1 MKIKVLYNDNARFE
15 FIRRAV
21 AEKNSA
27 ADISGA
33 AASSGALPQ
42 MINGAT
48 PDVLIVDQATR
59 HGLSAVESLSMVAPE
74 IDILLISD
82 DTSADFLL
90 HSMRAGVREV
100 IPLSASQEVLQAAL
114 ARVMAKRGKQ
124 SNVTEGKVFAFLSC
138 KGGSGATFVAAN
150 FAYVL
155 ATEFSKRVALVDLNL
170 QFGDAAM
177 FVSDSHPPSNLAELS
192 QQIHRL
198 DASLLEASML
208 QAAPG
213 FFVLSAPDN
222 PEHSVDVRREHVD
235 AIVRLARQ
243 HFDFVILDLPRSLN
257 GVSVQVL
264 DLADFIF
271 PVMQLTLPF
280 VRDGKRL
287 LGVFRSLD
295 YPRSKVK
302 VIVNRHEKGG
312 EFNLLDLEQA
322 IDAKVAYVVPNSYQ
336 AAAASVNLGIPIAKA
351 NRNDPISK
359 CLIEIGREFV
369 PEDASASGG
378 GWLSRVFSRKN

>member
-1 MKIKVLYNDNARFE
+1 MKIKIFYNDNARFE

-21 AEKNSA
+21 AEKNPA

-33 AASSGALPQ
+33 VSAGGALPS
-42 MINGAT
+42 MINGSM
-48 PDVLIVDQATR
+48 PDVLIVDEATR
-59 HGLSAVESLSMVAPE
+59 SGLSAVESLSMVAPE
-74 IDILLISD
+74 IDILLISG
-82 DTSADFLL
+82 DTSADFLM
-90 HSMRAGVREV
+90 HSMRSGVREV
-100 IPLSASQEVLQAAL
+100 IPLSSSQEILQGAL
-114 ARVMAKRGKQ
+114 ARVFNKRGKQ
-124 SNVTEGKVFAFLSC
+124 SAVTEGKVFAFLSC

-155 ATEFSKRVALVDLNL
+155 ASEFGKRVALVDLNL

-177 FVSDSHPPSNLAELS
+177 FVSDAHPPSNLAELS

-198 DASLLEASML
+198 DASLLEGSML

-222 PEHSVDVRREHVD
+222 PEQSVDVRREHVD
-235 AIVRLARQ
+235 AIVRLARL

-264 DLADFIF
+264 DLADNIF

-295 YPRSKVK
+295 YPKSKIR

-312 EFNLLDLEQA
+312 EFSLQDLERA

-336 AAAASVNLGIPIAKA
+336 AAAASVNLGIPIARGS
-351 NRNDPISK
+351 RNDPISK
-359 CLIEIGREFV
+359 CLIEMGREFV
-369 PEDASASGG
+369 PEETQTSGS

>member
-1 MKIKVLYNDNARFE
+1 MKIKVFYNDNARFE

-33 AASSGALPQ
+33 ALLGKTLPQ
-42 MINGAT
+42 MINGAA
-48 PDVLIVDQATR
+48 PDVLIVDEATR
-59 HGLSAVESLSMVAPE
+59 NGLSAVESLSMVAPE
-74 IDILLISD
+74 VDILLISD
-82 DTSADFLL
+82 DASADFLL
-90 HSMRAGVREV
+90 HAMRAGVREV

-114 ARVMAKRGKQ
+114 TRIINKRGKQ
-124 SNVTEGKVFAFLSC
+124 STITEGKVFAFLSC

-155 ATEFSKRVALVDLNL
+155 ATEFGKRVALVDLNL

-177 FVSDSHPPSNLAELS
+177 FVSDAHPPSNLAELS

-198 DASLLEASML
+198 DESLLEASML

-264 DLADFIF
+264 DLADSIF

-287 LGVFRSLD
+287 LGVFRSLE
-295 YPRSKVK
+295 YPRSKIK

-312 EFNLLDLEQA
+312 EFSLLDLERA

-336 AAAASVNLGIPIAKA
+336 AAAASVNLGIPIAKG

-359 CLIEIGREFV
+359 VLIEMGREFV
-369 PEDASASGG
+369 PEESQVSGS
-378 GWLSRVFSRKN
+378 GWLSRVFSRKS